1 MKQVFEVAKQHRK
14 ERMKRKCPT
23 EISNSTN
30 QEIPSSV
37 IDDPQDIYPHKG
49 FKLNM
54 ANVKG

>member
-1 MKQVFEVAKQHRK
+1 
-14 ERMKRKCPT
+14 MKRKCPT